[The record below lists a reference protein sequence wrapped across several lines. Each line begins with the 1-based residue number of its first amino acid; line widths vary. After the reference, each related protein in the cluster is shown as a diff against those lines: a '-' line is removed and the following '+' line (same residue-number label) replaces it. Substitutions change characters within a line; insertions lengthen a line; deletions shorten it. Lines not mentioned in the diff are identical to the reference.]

1 MPGLSDADLV
11 RQALDGRPGAYADL
25 VHRWAAAVAACCQA
39 HVRDGD
45 AVQDLSQETLL
56 RGFAALP
63 SLERPEHFGAWLR
76 GIARATC
83 LDWIKRRRRARQTFR
98 DVRADPPDE
107 RAAASAPDEDA
118 GAEATADLLR
128 EVQRLPEAYRET
140 LLLYYYNDLT
150 YEALGGMLGVSAA
163 TVNAR
168 LTKARAML
176 RDRLRARE
184 GGHEL

>member
-1 MPGLSDADLV
+1 MPGLSDAELV
-11 RQALDGRPGAYADL
+11 RQALDGRPGAYGDL
-25 VHRWAAAVAACCQA
+25 VRRWAASVAACCQA

-45 AVQDLSQETLL
+45 AVQDLAQETLL

-83 LDWIKRRRRARQTFR
+83 LDWIKRRRRARRTFR
-98 DVRADPPDE
+98 ELGDDMADE
-107 RAAASAPDEDA
+107 RTGAGGGV
-118 GAEATADLLR
+118 GAEATAELLR
-128 EVQRLPEAYRET
+128 EVERLPEAYRET

-150 YEALGGMLGVSAA
+150 YEALGEMLGVSAA

-176 RDRLRARE
+176 RERLSGRE
-184 GGHEL
+184 GGDGM